1 MQAFQN
7 DIERFEKLDAQVLG
21 VSSDNLETHREFAKQ
36 HGFSF
41 PLLADD
47 GTIRKLY
54 GSGRI
59 TYLIDSSGVIR
70 FVQKGMPEN
79 DLLIEKIKALL
90 SD

>member
-7 DIERFEKLDAQVLG
+7 DIERFEELNVQVLG
-21 VSSDNLETHREFAKQ
+21 VSGDNLETHAAFAKEL
-36 HGFSF
+36 GLSF
-41 PLLADD
+41 PLLVDD
-47 GTIRKLY
+47 GSIRKLY

-70 FVQKGMPEN
+70 FIHKGMPEN
-79 DLLIEKIKALL
+79 DVLIEEIEALP